1 MIDKLEVP
9 RREHGRRT
17 PPIACRHIVKVIES
31 MSERRVGFHTTRSP
45 DEEKAWCTACDKAL
59 AAAGG
64 RWTEAVLKRA
74 GFAELCPCCF
84 EFARFDSLYGPPSE
98 SIRSR

>member
-1 MIDKLEVP
+1 MIDNLDIP

-17 PPIACRHIVKVIES
+17 PPIACRHIVRVIES
-31 MSERRVGFHTTRSP
+31 MSERRVGFHTKRSP
-45 DEEKAWCTACDKAL
+45 DLETAWCSACDKAL

-64 RWTEAVLKRA
+64 RWTEALVKRA

-84 EFARFDSLYGPPSE
+84 GIAKLDAAYATPS
-98 SIRSR
+98 RPR